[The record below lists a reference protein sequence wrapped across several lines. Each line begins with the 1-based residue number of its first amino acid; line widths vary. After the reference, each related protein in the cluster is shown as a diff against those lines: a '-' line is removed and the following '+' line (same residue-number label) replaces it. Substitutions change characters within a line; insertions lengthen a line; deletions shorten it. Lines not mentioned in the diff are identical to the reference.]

1 MMEKCFFVLV
11 SISIIFAISTGNL
24 QDVSN
29 AVVDGATKAISLV
42 LSLAGAM
49 CLWSGIM
56 EVLREAGAV
65 QKLSRIL
72 SPILRRVFPK
82 TWESGQG
89 SEEICAALSANI
101 LGIGNAATPLA
112 LSAMEKMQAANPN
125 KERATDDMVTFAVL
139 GASSLDLLPTTLI
152 ALRRTAG
159 SAAPY
164 KIILPVWICSLVC
177 AVAGV
182 LLSKLCA
189 GITRKAPTESRKKNK
204 KRIMRKA
211 AQHD

>member
-11 SISIIFAISTGNL
+11 SISLVFALLTGNL
-24 QDVSN
+24 QAVSN
-29 AVVDGATKAISLV
+29 AVVDGASKAITLL

-65 QKLSRIL
+65 QKLSRVL
-72 SPILRRVFPK
+72 SPILRRVFPG
-82 TWESGQG
+82 TWKSGQG

-125 KERATDDMVTFAVL
+125 KERATDDMVTFAIL

-152 ALRRTAG
+152 TLRRAAG

-164 KIILPVWICSLVC
+164 KIIFPVWLCSAAC
-177 AVAGV
+177 AVIGV
-182 LLSKLCA
+182 LLSKLC
-189 GITRKAPTESRKKNK
+189 IRLSRKVPK
-204 KRIMRKA
+204 KRRREAKA
-211 AQHD
+211 CLKKGGAV

>member
-11 SISIIFAISTGNL
+11 SISVIFAALTGNL
-24 QDVSN
+24 QEVSN
-29 AVVDGATKAISLV
+29 AVVDGASKAITLL

-72 SPILRRVFPK
+72 SPILRRVFPQ
-82 TWESGQG
+82 TWKSGQG

-152 ALRRTAG
+152 TLRRAAG

-164 KIILPVWICSLVC
+164 KILLPVWICSAVC
-177 AVAGV
+177 AVTGV
-182 LLSKLCA
+182 LLSKLC
-189 GITRKAPTESRKKNK
+189 IRLTRNPFQKRKRVVKPCPEK
-204 KRIMRKA
+204 GGA
-211 AQHD
+211 A

>member
-11 SISIIFAISTGNL
+11 SISVVFAILTGNL

-29 AVVDGATKAISLV
+29 AVVDGASKAITLL

-72 SPILRRVFPK
+72 SPILRRVFPE
-82 TWESGQG
+82 TWKSGQG

-125 KERATDDMVTFAVL
+125 KERATDDMVTFAIL

-152 ALRRTAG
+152 TLRRAAG

-164 KIILPVWICSLVC
+164 KIILPVWICSAAC
-177 AVAGV
+177 AVTGV
-182 LLSKLCA
+182 LLSKLC
-189 GITRKAPTESRKKNK
+189 IRLTRKVSGRSRKEAKMCPGK
-204 KRIMRKA
+204 GGTA
-211 AQHD
+211 

>member
-11 SISIIFAISTGNL
+11 SISVVFAILTGNL

-29 AVVDGATKAISLV
+29 AVVDGASKAITLL

-72 SPILRRVFPK
+72 SPILRRVFPE
-82 TWESGQG
+82 TWKSGQG

-125 KERATDDMVTFAVL
+125 KERATDDMVTFAIL

-152 ALRRTAG
+152 TLRRAAG

-164 KIILPVWICSLVC
+164 KIILPVWICSAAC
-177 AVAGV
+177 AVTGV
-182 LLSKLCA
+182 LLSKLC
-189 GITRKAPTESRKKNK
+189 IRLTRKAPGRSRKETKMCPGK
-204 KRIMRKA
+204 GGTA
-211 AQHD
+211 

>member
-11 SISIIFAISTGNL
+11 SISVFFAVSTGNL
-24 QDVSN
+24 SEVSN
-29 AVVDGATKAISLV
+29 AVVDGATKAISLIF
-42 LSLAGAM
+42 SLAGAM

-65 QKLSRIL
+65 QKLSKIL

-82 TWESGQG
+82 TWKSGQG
-89 SEEICAALSANI
+89 KEEICAALSANI

-112 LSAMEKMQAANPN
+112 LAAMEKMQSANPD
-125 KERATDDMVTFAVL
+125 KERATDDMVTFAIL

-152 ALRRTAG
+152 ALRRAAG
-159 SAAPY
+159 SSAPY
-164 KIILPVWICSLVC
+164 KILMPVWICSAVC
-177 AVAGV
+177 AVTGV

-189 GITRKAPTESRKKNK
+189 LVTYKRQK
-204 KRIMRKA
+204 KRLKRAALQPRKV

>member
-11 SISIIFAISTGNL
+11 SISLVFALLTGNL
-24 QDVSN
+24 QAVSN
-29 AVVDGATKAISLV
+29 AVVDGASKAITLL

-72 SPILRRVFPK
+72 SPILRRVFPE
-82 TWESGQG
+82 TWKSGQG

-125 KERATDDMVTFAVL
+125 KERATDDMVTFAIL

-152 ALRRTAG
+152 TLRRAAG
-159 SAAPY
+159 STAPY
-164 KIILPVWICSLVC
+164 KIILPVWICSAAC
-177 AVAGV
+177 AVTGV
-182 LLSKLCA
+182 FLSKLC
-189 GITRKAPTESRKKNK
+189 IRLTRKVPKERRKEAKTCLK
-204 KRIMRKA
+204 KGGA
-211 AQHD
+211 A

>member
-11 SISIIFAISTGNL
+11 SISIIFAVSTGNL
-24 QDVSN
+24 QAVSN
-29 AVVDGATKAISLV
+29 AVVDGASKAISLV

-72 SPILRRVFPK
+72 SPVLRRIFPK

-159 SAAPY
+159 SGAPY
-164 KIILPVWICSLVC
+164 KIILPVWICSFVC
-177 AVAGV
+177 AAAGV
-182 LLSKLCA
+182 FLSKLFA
-189 GITRKAPTESRKKNK
+189 ALSRKAPVKRKKSK
-204 KRIMRKA
+204 LRKA
-211 AQHD
+211 AQYD

>member
-11 SISIIFAISTGNL
+11 SISLVFALLTGNL
-24 QDVSN
+24 QAVSN
-29 AVVDGATKAISLV
+29 AVVDGASKAITLL

-65 QKLSRIL
+65 QKLSRVL
-72 SPILRRVFPK
+72 SPILRRVFPE
-82 TWESGQG
+82 TWKSGQG

-125 KERATDDMVTFAVL
+125 KERATDDMVTFSIL

-152 ALRRTAG
+152 TLRRAAG
-159 SAAPY
+159 STAPY
-164 KIILPVWICSLVC
+164 KIILPVWICSAAC
-177 AVAGV
+177 AVTGV
-182 LLSKLCA
+182 FLSKL
-189 GITRKAPTESRKKNK
+189 
-204 KRIMRKA
+204 
-211 AQHD
+211 

>member
-11 SISIIFAISTGNL
+11 SISLVFALLTGNL
-24 QDVSN
+24 QAVSN
-29 AVVDGATKAISLV
+29 AVVDGASKAITLL

-65 QKLSRIL
+65 QKLSRVL
-72 SPILRRVFPK
+72 SPILRRVFPE
-82 TWESGQG
+82 TWKSGQG

-125 KERATDDMVTFAVL
+125 KERATDDMVTFSIL

-152 ALRRTAG
+152 TLRRAAG
-159 SAAPY
+159 STAPY
-164 KIILPVWICSLVC
+164 KIILPVWICSAAC
-177 AVAGV
+177 AVTGV
-182 LLSKLCA
+182 FLSKLC
-189 GITRKAPTESRKKNK
+189 IRLTRKAKTCLKKGG
-204 KRIMRKA
+204 A
-211 AQHD
+211 A

>member
-1 MMEKCFFVLV
+1 MMEKCFFILV
-11 SISIIFAISTGNL
+11 SISVIFATLTGNL
-24 QDVSN
+24 QEVSN
-29 AVVDGATKAISLV
+29 AVVDGASKAITLL

-72 SPILRRVFPK
+72 SPILRRVFPE
-82 TWESGQG
+82 TWESGEG

-125 KERATDDMVTFAVL
+125 KERATDDMVTFAIL

-152 ALRRTAG
+152 TLRRAAG

-164 KIILPVWICSLVC
+164 KIILPVWICSAAC
-177 AVAGV
+177 AVTGV
-182 LLSKLCA
+182 ILSKLC
-189 GITRKAPTESRKKNK
+189 IRLTRKAPGKRKRLVKTYPEK
-204 KRIMRKA
+204 GGA
-211 AQHD
+211 A

>member
-11 SISIIFAISTGNL
+11 SVSIIFAISTENL
-24 QDVSN
+24 QAVSN
-29 AVVDGATKAISLV
+29 AVIDGATKAISLV

-82 TWESGQG
+82 TWKSGQG

-112 LSAMEKMQAANPN
+112 LSAMEKMQAANPT

-159 SAAPY
+159 STAPY

-177 AVAGV
+177 ATAGV

-189 GITRKAPTESRKKNK
+189 RITRKVPAKGRKENVKGM
-204 KRIMRKA
+204 MRKA
-211 AQHD
+211 MHHD

>member
-11 SISIIFAISTGNL
+11 SISIIFAVSTGNL
-24 QDVSN
+24 QEVSN
-29 AVVDGATKAISLV
+29 AVVDGASKAISLII
-42 LSLAGAM
+42 SLAGAM

-65 QKLSRIL
+65 QKLSKIL
-72 SPILRRVFPK
+72 SPILRRVFPE
-82 TWESGQG
+82 TWKSGKG
-89 SEEICAALSANI
+89 SEELCAALSANI

-112 LSAMEKMQAANPN
+112 LSAMEKMQQANPN
-125 KERATDDMVTFAVL
+125 KERATDDMVTFAIL

-152 ALRRTAG
+152 ALRRAAG
-159 SAAPY
+159 SSAPY
-164 KIILPVWICSLVC
+164 KIILPVWICSATC

-189 GITRKAPTESRKKNK
+189 AFARKYRKKQNRKAVVNPKK
-204 KRIMRKA
+204 A
-211 AQHD
+211 VQHD

>member
-1 MMEKCFFVLV
+1 
-11 SISIIFAISTGNL
+11 
-24 QDVSN
+24 
-29 AVVDGATKAISLV
+29 
-42 LSLAGAM
+42 
-49 CLWSGIM
+49 M

-72 SPILRRVFPK
+72 SPVLRRIFPK

-101 LGIGNAATPLA
+101 LGIDNAATPLA

-152 ALRRTAG
+152 ALRRAAG

-164 KIILPVWICSLVC
+164 KIILPVWICSFVC
-177 AVAGV
+177 AAAGV
-182 LLSKLCA
+182 FLSKLFA
-189 GITRKAPTESRKKNK
+189 GITRKAPAKKSK
-204 KRIMRKA
+204 ARMRKV